1 MQKNIESSGVLCDRS
16 MVGLFIRFQL
26 QERCTTIEWT
36 SKYGDWSLWDF
47 FSSELFFF
55 FFFNI

>member
-55 FFFNI
+55 FF